1 MHFNPAQLVLL
12 ASLVTSSPLSS
23 LKLLGQRDALAEAQ
37 ARVATQRS
45 EPILLGARDELDED
59 SDLVWER
66 DDQSVYEILEK
77 RRGGGGGG
85 GKGGG
90 GSSGGKGGGSSSGS
104 SGGSSGGRVSS
115 SSTNAPKGFGG
126 GSVYAGGSR
135 SAYRAGGRS
144 PGNINPI
151 FFAGGAGL
159 GLAAGAYAYGYYGY
173 PYHTHYPYH
182 NGTTNRNDSLPVDCF
197 CQQYNPCGCDDQSN
211 TTTIN
216 QMLKNNTV
224 AKIQNVNGTKTV
236 VINGTLPNGTEGDTS
251 AASGFRLSLT
261 QQSGYLG
268 MAAVVAATIWGL

>member
-37 ARVATQRS
+37 ARVATQKS

-115 SSTNAPKGFGG
+115 
-126 GSVYAGGSR
+126 
-135 SAYRAGGRS
+135 
-144 PGNINPI
+144 
-151 FFAGGAGL
+151 
-159 GLAAGAYAYGYYGY
+159 
-173 PYHTHYPYH
+173 
-182 NGTTNRNDSLPVDCF
+182 
-197 CQQYNPCGCDDQSN
+197 
-211 TTTIN
+211 
-216 QMLKNNTV
+216 
-224 AKIQNVNGTKTV
+224 
-236 VINGTLPNGTEGDTS
+236 
-251 AASGFRLSLT
+251 
-261 QQSGYLG
+261 
-268 MAAVVAATIWGL
+268 